1 MYNLLIALGALL
13 VTLGIFLAAGV
24 GWWGAI
30 LPATI
35 AFAVA
40 YFFLARR
47 SLRQFEGIM
56 LEAQK
61 ELTAKRVEPG
71 LAKMKEAFPLAKWQ
85 FLIEPQIHAQLGMV
99 LYMLQRFDDAFPH
112 LEKSFVRI
120 GQARAMLGALHFKRK
135 NYDEMTKVFEQAVQ
149 ANKKDGFL
157 WSIYAWCLDKIE
169 QREKALAVLSR
180 ALKESPGDEKLKAN
194 QLALQN
200 NERLRMKAYGT
211 EWYAFHLEKPP
222 ADVVAAMNP
231 GAPAPFRKGY
241 RQPPKQR

>member
-1 MYNLLIALGALL
+1 MYNLLISIGALV
-13 VTLGIFLAAGV
+13 VTLLVFVAFGV
-24 GWWGAI
+24 GWWASI

-35 AFAVA
+35 AFALA

-56 LEAQK
+56 RESQQL
-61 ELTAKRVEPG
+61 LTAKKIEPG
-71 LAKMKEAFPLAKWQ
+71 LDKMREAFPIAKWQ
-85 FLIEPQIHAQLGMV
+85 FLIEPQIHAQIGMV
-99 LYMLQRFDDAFPH
+99 LYMLQKFDEAFPH

-135 NYDEMTKVFEQAVQ
+135 NLDAMVKVFEEATQ

-157 WSIYAWCLDKIE
+157 WSIYAWCLDKSE
-169 QREKALAVLSR
+169 QREKALAVLAR
-180 ALKESPGDEKLKAN
+180 GLAESPGDERLKAN

-200 NERLRMKAYGT
+200 NERLKMKAYGT

-222 ADVVAAMNP
+222 ADVVAALNP
-231 GAPAPFRKGY
+231 GAPTPFRKGY